1 MARADIHDTTAD
13 RVQSLAAMNFLHPI
27 EGVMLPVFDLDQCF
41 DLPD

>member
-27 EGVMLPVFDLDQCF
+27 ESVMLPVLDLD
-41 DLPD
+41 LML